1 MRLRLWLYVL
11 CWQYTAADTSW
22 ESTAATYGPRSNRAR
37 GRCRCGVGGPSRRGT
52 ASYRASSSSPC
63 PAPTRSPG
71 KGCILRFSVQDQ
83 ILPNFIC
90 WFCCQ
95 VGQNS
100 YPAAFLNILQTYLP
114 YPSRVVSSNWK
125 SVVKQCC
132 PAVFC
137 GDYVVLGCR
146 VLFTIFGILN

>member
-71 KGCILRFSVQDQ
+71 KGCILRFSVQNQRVFFIFYLTLFVDFAVKWVRTP
-83 ILPNFIC
+83 ILLHFWTSCKLIYHIPLVWWVQTEN
-90 WFCCQ
+90 Q
-95 VGQNS
+95 LSNS
-100 YPAAFLNILQTYLP
+100 
-114 YPSRVVSSNWK
+114 
-125 SVVKQCC
+125 
-132 PAVFC
+132 AVQLSF
-137 GDYVVLGCR
+137 VEIMS
-146 VLFTIFGILN
+146 F